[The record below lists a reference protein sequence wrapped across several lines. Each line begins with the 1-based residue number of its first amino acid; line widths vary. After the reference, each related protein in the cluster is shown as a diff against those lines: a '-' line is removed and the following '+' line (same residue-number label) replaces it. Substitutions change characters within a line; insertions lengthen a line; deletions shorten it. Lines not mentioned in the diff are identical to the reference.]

1 MAQKRPKRTPQQVQ
15 GIGHMHAEQNKPEF
29 GPNHPGMVFF
39 FDLARSVQNVHE
51 ACTGV
56 LATKMIHLCAKK
68 KIYYVEKI

>member
-1 MAQKRPKRTPQQVQ
+1 MAQTRPKRTGKQAQ
-15 GIGHMHAEQNKPEF
+15 GISHIYAEQIKPMF
-29 GPNHPGMVFF
+29 APNPPGMVFF